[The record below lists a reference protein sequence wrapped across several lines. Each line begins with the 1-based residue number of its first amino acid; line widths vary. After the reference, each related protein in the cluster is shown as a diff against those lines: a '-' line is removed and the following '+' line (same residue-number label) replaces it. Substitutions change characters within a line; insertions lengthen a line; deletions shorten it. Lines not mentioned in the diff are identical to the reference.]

1 MTDFFHEAQTI
12 INKELLLINQKIK
25 STTFL
30 EILKFKLIDKLKE
43 IFLKNNL
50 VIDEDIKH
58 ENFFEDDYKKISTK
72 FIICKSPKI
81 HLKNIITQDLLIIS
95 LKDVIKIDV
104 EEELKKTYSSFN
116 LLPFTGIT
124 LPKDT
129 ICNLYFLKNSI
140 SLELNLDN
148 KLKDIEKLEE
158 KTI

>member
-1 MTDFFHEAQTI
+1 MKDFFHEAQTI

-50 VIDEDIKH
+50 VIDEDIQH

-104 EEELKKTYSSFN
+104 EEDLKKTYSSFN

>member
-1 MTDFFHEAQTI
+1 MKDFFHEAQTI

-50 VIDEDIKH
+50 VIDEDIQH

-148 KLKDIEKLEE
+148 KLKDIENLEE

>member
-1 MTDFFHEAQTI
+1 MKDFFHEAQTI

-50 VIDEDIKH
+50 VIDEDIQH

>member
-1 MTDFFHEAQTI
+1 MKDFFHEAQTI

-30 EILKFKLIDKLKE
+30 EILKFKLIDKLKD
-43 IFLKNNL
+43 ISLKNNL
-50 VIDEDIKH
+50 VIDEDIQH

-104 EEELKKTYSSFN
+104 EEDLNKKYSSFN

-129 ICNLYFLKNSI
+129 VCNLYFLKNSI

-148 KLKDIEKLEE
+148 KFKDIENLEE

>member
-1 MTDFFHEAQTI
+1 MKDFFHDAQTI
-12 INKELLLINQKIK
+12 INEELLLINQKIK
-25 STTFL
+25 STMFL

-50 VIDEDIKH
+50 VIDEDIQH

-104 EEELKKTYSSFN
+104 EEDLKKTYSSFN

-129 ICNLYFLKNSI
+129 VCNLYFLKNSI

>member
-1 MTDFFHEAQTI
+1 MKDFFHDAQTI

-30 EILKFKLIDKLKE
+30 EILKFKLIDKLKD
-43 IFLKNNL
+43 ILLKNNL
-50 VIDEDIKH
+50 VIDEDIQH

-104 EEELKKTYSSFN
+104 EEDLNKKYSSFN

-129 ICNLYFLKNSI
+129 VCNLYFLKNSI

>member
-1 MTDFFHEAQTI
+1 MKDFFHDAQTI
-12 INKELLLINQKIK
+12 INEELLLINQKIK
-25 STTFL
+25 STMFL

-50 VIDEDIKH
+50 VIDEDIQH

-104 EEELKKTYSSFN
+104 EEDLNKKYSSFN

-129 ICNLYFLKNSI
+129 VCNLYFLKNSI

>member
-1 MTDFFHEAQTI
+1 MKDFFHDAQTI

-50 VIDEDIKH
+50 VIDEDIQH

-72 FIICKSPKI
+72 FIICKSPKV

-95 LKDVIKIDV
+95 LKVVIKIDV
-104 EEELKKTYSSFN
+104 EEDLKKTYSSFN

-129 ICNLYFLKNSI
+129 ICNLYFPKNSI

>member
-1 MTDFFHEAQTI
+1 MKDFFHEAQTI

-50 VIDEDIKH
+50 VIDEDIQH

-81 HLKNIITQDLLIIS
+81 YLKNIITQDLLIIS
-95 LKDVIKIDV
+95 LKDIIKIDV
-104 EEELKKTYSSFN
+104 EEDLKKTYSSFN
-116 LLPFTGIT
+116 LLPFTGLT

-129 ICNLYFLKNSI
+129 VCNLYFLKNSI

>member
-1 MTDFFHEAQTI
+1 MKDFFHDAQTI

-50 VIDEDIKH
+50 VIDEDIQH

-104 EEELKKTYSSFN
+104 EEDLNKKYSSFN

-129 ICNLYFLKNSI
+129 VCNLYFLKNSI

>member
-30 EILKFKLIDKLKE
+30 EILKFKLIDKLKD
-43 IFLKNNL
+43 ILLKNNL
-50 VIDEDIKH
+50 VIDEDTQH

>member
-1 MTDFFHEAQTI
+1 MKDFFHDAQTI

-50 VIDEDIKH
+50 VIDADIQH

-104 EEELKKTYSSFN
+104 EEDLKKTYSSFN

-124 LPKDT
+124 LPKGT
-129 ICNLYFLKNSI
+129 VCNLNFLKNSI

-148 KLKDIEKLEE
+148 KFKDIENLEE

>member
-1 MTDFFHEAQTI
+1 MKDFFHDAQTI
-12 INKELLLINQKIK
+12 INEELLLINQKIK
-25 STTFL
+25 STMFL

-50 VIDEDIKH
+50 VIDEDIQH

-104 EEELKKTYSSFN
+104 EEDLKKTYSSFN

>member
-30 EILKFKLIDKLKE
+30 EILKFKLIDKLKD
-43 IFLKNNL
+43 ILLKNNL
-50 VIDEDIKH
+50 VIDEDIQQ

-104 EEELKKTYSSFN
+104 EEDLKKTYSSFN

>member
-50 VIDEDIKH
+50 VIDEDTQH

>member
-1 MTDFFHEAQTI
+1 MKDFFHEAQTI

-50 VIDEDIKH
+50 VIDEDIQH

-104 EEELKKTYSSFN
+104 EEDLNKKYSSFN

-129 ICNLYFLKNSI
+129 VCNLYFLKNSI

-148 KLKDIEKLEE
+148 KFKDIENLEE

>member
-1 MTDFFHEAQTI
+1 MKDFFHEAQTI

-30 EILKFKLIDKLKE
+30 EILKFKLIDKLKD
-43 IFLKNNL
+43 ILLKNNL
-50 VIDEDIKH
+50 VVDEDTQH

-104 EEELKKTYSSFN
+104 EEDLKKTYSSFN